1 MHLLRGFRFKLL
13 RFEGLAINTVR
24 TERLEIAFED
34 GGPPDG
40 PPVMLLHVWPDTD
53 ADDTRC

>member
-1 MHLLRGFRFKLL
+1 MK
-13 RFEGLAINTVR
+13 TVR

-40 PPVMLLHVWPDTD
+40 PPVMLSHGWPDAD